1 MSNPII
7 EICTCASHFGIILI
21 IMVIRR
27 NRRIVVAV
35 DFTRPDG
42 PRRLEGLM
50 RFLQSRRIHW
60 DLRIKRSIS
69 ECTSRDVDKF
79 PAWDIDG
86 VIYAHPQ
93 QTQESRDALEHLI
106 AQRTPLVVLDP
117 GDSLT
122 PMPNRKDLAVVR
134 TDPDSIGEISA
145 HYFLSQGS
153 CRSYGYV
160 PDVLDRQW
168 SQNRGKAFDKALREH
183 GATCHIFKPSHPRQ
197 NDFSELVEWLESLP
211 HPTGI
216 LAAYD
221 DRALS
226 VIEACTTAN
235 LSIPRDISLLSVD
248 DDTFL
253 CENCTPTLSS
263 IRPDQERSGYAAGA
277 LMSSLLK
284 DGCERPHVTT
294 LPVKSISHRNS
305 TLMASQSGRL
315 VQKALAYV
323 RRNFKRKI
331 SPDSIAAYLGVSRP
345 LLDLRF
351 RELLGTSA
359 SKTIDE
365 ERLKAVCDRLKT
377 SNATLKEIAKDC
389 GYADCFQLMHKFKQ
403 KFGIT
408 AATYRRSS
416 HTSTPAS
423 IRETSL

>member
-1 MSNPII
+1 
-7 EICTCASHFGIILI
+7 
-21 IMVIRR
+21 
-27 NRRIVVAV
+27 
-35 DFTRPDG
+35 
-42 PRRLEGLM
+42 M

-93 QTQESRDALEHLI
+93 QTQESRDALKHLI
-106 AQRTPLVVLDP
+106 EQRIPLVVLDP
-117 GDSLT
+117 GDSLAT
-122 PMPNRKDLAVVR
+122 LPDRKDLAVVR

-153 CRSYGYV
+153 CRSFGYV
-160 PDVLDRQW
+160 PDVLNRQW
-168 SQNRGKAFDKALREH
+168 SQKRGEAFDKALREH
-183 GATCHIFKPSHPRQ
+183 GASCSIFRPSLPRQ
-197 NDFSELVEWLESLP
+197 NDFSELIEWLKSLP

-226 VIEACTTAN
+226 VIEACATAN
-235 LSIPRDISLLSVD
+235 LSIPRDVSLLSVD

-263 IRPDQERSGYAAGA
+263 IRPEQERSGYAAGA
-277 LMSSLLK
+277 LMSKLLK
-284 DGCERPHVTT
+284 DGCERPHVTIM
-294 LPVKSISHRNS
+294 PVKSISHRGS

-315 VQKALAYV
+315 VQKALVYI
-323 RRNFKRKI
+323 RRNFMRKI
-331 SPDSIAAYLGVSRP
+331 NPASAAAYLGVSRP

-351 RELLGTSA
+351 RELLGTSV
-359 SKTIDE
+359 SRTIDE
-365 ERLKAVCDRLKT
+365 ERINAVCDRLKT

>member
-1 MSNPII
+1 
-7 EICTCASHFGIILI
+7 
-21 IMVIRR
+21 
-27 NRRIVVAV
+27 
-35 DFTRPDG
+35 
-42 PRRLEGLM
+42 M

-69 ECTSRDVDKF
+69 ECTSGDVDEF

-93 QTQESRDALEHLI
+93 QTPEAREALEHLI
-106 AQRTPLVVLDP
+106 AQHIPLVVLDP

-122 PMPNRKDLAVVR
+122 PLPDRRNLAVVR

-145 HYFLSQGS
+145 HNFLSQGS

-160 PDVLDRQW
+160 PDVLNRPW
-168 SQNRGKAFDKALREH
+168 SQKRGEAFDKVLHDH
-183 GATCHIFKPSHPRQ
+183 GATCSIFKPSLPRQ
-197 NDFSELVEWLESLP
+197 NDYSELIDWLKSLP

-226 VIEACTTAN
+226 VIEACASAN

-253 CENCTPTLSS
+253 CENCIPTLSS

-277 LMSSLLK
+277 LMSKLLR
-284 DGCERPHVTT
+284 DGCERPHVTIM
-294 LPVKSISHRNS
+294 PVKSISHRSS
-305 TLMASQSGRL
+305 TLMTSQSGRL

-408 AATYRRSS
+408 AATYRKSS

-423 IRETSL
+423 SQETSL

>member
-1 MSNPII
+1 
-7 EICTCASHFGIILI
+7 
-21 IMVIRR
+21 
-27 NRRIVVAV
+27 
-35 DFTRPDG
+35 
-42 PRRLEGLM
+42 M

-359 SKTIDE
+359 SKTIDD

>member
-1 MSNPII
+1 
-7 EICTCASHFGIILI
+7 
-21 IMVIRR
+21 
-27 NRRIVVAV
+27 
-35 DFTRPDG
+35 
-42 PRRLEGLM
+42 
-50 RFLQSRRIHW
+50 
-60 DLRIKRSIS
+60 
-69 ECTSRDVDKF
+69 
-79 PAWDIDG
+79 
-86 VIYAHPQ
+86 
-93 QTQESRDALEHLI
+93 
-106 AQRTPLVVLDP
+106 
-117 GDSLT
+117 
-122 PMPNRKDLAVVR
+122 MPNRKDLAVVR

-168 SQNRGKAFDKALREH
+168 SQNRGKAFDKALRVH

-226 VIEACTTAN
+226 VIEACATAN

-408 AATYRRSS
+408 AASYRRSS